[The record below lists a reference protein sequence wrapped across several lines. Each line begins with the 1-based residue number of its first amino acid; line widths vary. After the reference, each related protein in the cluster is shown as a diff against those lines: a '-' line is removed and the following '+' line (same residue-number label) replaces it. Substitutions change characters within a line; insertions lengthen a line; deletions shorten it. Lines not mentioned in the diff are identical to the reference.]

1 MSGGGTESEGE
12 WAAARLRMRLEQG
25 MTPREIDRLRR
36 EEGRET
42 FEARLAVLAIAD
54 IVYVLLDLF
63 F

>member
-1 MSGGGTESEGE
+1 VSGGGTESEGE

-25 MTPREIDRLRR
+25 MTPAEIDRLRR

-42 FEARLAVLAIAD
+42 FDGRLLALAVVA
-54 IVYVLLDLF
+54 IVYVLLDVF

>member
-36 EEGRET
+36 EEGREI
-42 FEARLAVLAIAD
+42 FDGRLLALAVVGA
-54 IVYVLLDLF
+54 VYVLLDLF